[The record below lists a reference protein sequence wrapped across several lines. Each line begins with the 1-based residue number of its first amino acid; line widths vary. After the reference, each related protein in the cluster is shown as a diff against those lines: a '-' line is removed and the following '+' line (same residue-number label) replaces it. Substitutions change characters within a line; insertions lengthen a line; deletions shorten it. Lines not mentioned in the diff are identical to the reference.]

1 MATSDSGRART
12 FLLAVFV
19 LSGGA
24 LVTLFI
30 LSRRSPDADRLP
42 FVVPYGWGKVTT
54 QLFLLSGL
62 GLVPARNRP
71 WVLAAG
77 AGLLTVVLLNAAL
90 PRPFPI
96 EGELVTATGSVTA
109 VGMANRDLVFRI
121 DSSPLVFRYEGWWP
135 ASATLRSAVHPG
147 VQVKVW
153 YDPRS
158 RGRSPEFWRVAV
170 GNRVVAQYAQ
180 FEIVRRRNRIM
191 GFVVVAMG
199 AALTTIAV
207 HHAVRQRPAS
217 VGTAM
222 ETPPPHAPSS
232 I

>member
-96 EGELVTATGSVTA
+96 EGELVTATGNVTA
-109 VGMANRDLVFRI
+109 VAMANRNLAFRI
-121 DSSPLVFRYEGWWP
+121 DSSPLVFRYDRWWP
-135 ASATLRSAVHPG
+135 ASATLSGLVHPG
-147 VQVKVW
+147 VHVKVW
-153 YDPRS
+153 YNPRS
-158 RGRSPEFWRVAV
+158 RGLPRNSGVSSWATGSWCSTLSSKPSAGRTEPWAIWSS
-170 GNRVVAQYAQ
+170 ACA
-180 FEIVRRRNRIM
+180 RRLR
-191 GFVVVAMG
+191 
-199 AALTTIAV
+199 
-207 HHAVRQRPAS
+207 
-217 VGTAM
+217 
-222 ETPPPHAPSS
+222 
-232 I
+232 